1 MSHAHKYADP
11 ELDVEVEEDGQ
22 MDSESKAYQP
32 GKDMFFLYYKIH
44 IIIIIIIETDNESI
58 FTESGKT

>member
-22 MDSESKAYQP
+22 TDSESKAYKP
-32 GKDMFFLYYKIH
+32 GKDMFFFYYKIH
-44 IIIIIIIETDNESI
+44 IIIIIIETDNESI